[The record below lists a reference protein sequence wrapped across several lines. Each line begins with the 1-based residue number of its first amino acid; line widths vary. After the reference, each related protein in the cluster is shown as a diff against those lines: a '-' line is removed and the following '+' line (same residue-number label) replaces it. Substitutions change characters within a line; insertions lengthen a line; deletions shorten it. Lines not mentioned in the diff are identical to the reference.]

1 MRRPL
6 FAATLFLVL
15 IAALRLQTGWA
26 EEVPYGYIS
35 TNRLDT
41 GRELLITGQVYQKN
55 ETSFYLK
62 SVILSSSNA
71 FGQSAADS
79 RHEIP
84 IQENIICETEEAQ
97 EIPLG
102 SFVSVKG
109 EFMPYSHATNP
120 GEFDAAVYYRT
131 LEVGGKLRKS
141 AVLAK
146 GEAYWH
152 VREWLYGLKCRFKE
166 RLYRIFP
173 EKEAAVMSAL
183 LLGDKGELD
192 GDLKE
197 LYKRNGVLHILS
209 ISSLHITIIGMSIYR
224 LLRRTGLPVAPC
236 ALAGS
241 VILIL
246 YGFMTGFSVSA
257 CRAIGMYLIKMAA
270 EVAGRTYDMLTALGV
285 MGALMVIRNPFYL
298 QSGGFLLSFTS
309 VLGIGVIYPALGP
322 MLPAGQKRK
331 PALGSAFLSG
341 RPGAVIQEGMAA
353 AAGKG
358 QEIGKALVQSFFA
371 SLSITLTTLPVQ
383 LWFY

>member
-1 MRRPL
+1 MQQ
-6 FAATLFLVL
+6 AIFL
-15 IAALRLQTGWA
+15 
-26 EEVPYGYIS
+26 Y
-35 TNRLDT
+35 
-41 GRELLITGQVYQKN
+41 
-55 ETSFYLK
+55 
-62 SVILSSSNA
+62 
-71 FGQSAADS
+71 
-79 RHEIP
+79 
-84 IQENIICETEEAQ
+84 
-97 EIPLG
+97 
-102 SFVSVKG
+102 
-109 EFMPYSHATNP
+109 
-120 GEFDAAVYYRT
+120 
-131 LEVGGKLRKS
+131 
-141 AVLAK
+141 
-146 GEAYWH
+146 
-152 VREWLYGLKCRFKE
+152 VR
-166 RLYRIFP
+166 I
-173 EKEAAVMSAL
+173 M
-183 LLGDKGELD
+183 
-192 GDLKE
+192 
-197 LYKRNGVLHILS
+197 S

-358 QEIGKALVQSFFA
+358 QEIGKALEIGRA
-371 SLSITLTTLPVQ
+371 SCRERV
-383 LWFY
+383 